1 MQQLQNIAPR
11 AIYLGDAVMSV
22 YKTKEFS
29 RFARKAGLQDQELH
43 EAAAEVAAGHW
54 DADLGG
60 GVFKQ
65 RIAREGAGKSG
76 GFRTII
82 LFRFEGHH
90 FFVHGFAK
98 NDKAN
103 VTPRELKAL
112 KALAK
117 VFLGL
122 DAEALG
128 KANAAGEIVE
138 IRDDGKQGK
147 QD

>member
-1 MQQLQNIAPR
+1 
-11 AIYLGDAVMSV
+11 MSV

-29 RFARKAGLQDQELH
+29 RFARKADLKSADLLD
-43 EAAAEVAAGHW
+43 AAKAVASGQW

-65 RIAREGAGKSG
+65 RIARDGGGKSG

-82 LFRFEGHH
+82 LFKVGGHS

-98 NDKAN
+98 NEKAN
-103 VTPRELKAL
+103 ISPKELKAL
-112 KALAK
+112 KALAAT
-117 VFLGL
+117 FLAL
-122 DAEALG
+122 DLSALETA
-128 KANAAGEIVE
+128 KSAGEIAEVT
-138 IRDDGKQGK
+138 IDDEVGR